1 MGRVRTEEKK
11 LSLPSGRNEEGLPLG
26 LQVVGGWHEDEALLH
41 WAKGLEQGLQY
52 ER

>member
-1 MGRVRTEEKK
+1 MGRVRTVEKK
-11 LSLPSGRNEEGLPLG
+11 LSLPLG